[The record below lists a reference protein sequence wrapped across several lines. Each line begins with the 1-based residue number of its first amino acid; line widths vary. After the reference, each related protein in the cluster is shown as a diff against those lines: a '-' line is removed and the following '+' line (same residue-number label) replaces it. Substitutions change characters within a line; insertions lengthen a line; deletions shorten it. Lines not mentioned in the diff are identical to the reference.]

1 MKKTK
6 PDSHTN
12 RNILLITYLMVGL
25 FISMI
30 GYFGSFFRS
39 DYPGRAAES

>member
-30 GYFGSFFRS
+30 GYFGYFRS
-39 DYPGRAAES
+39 EERRVGKEC